1 MFPFTSFA
9 KSISLVQP
17 LFSCILQVFQYGNGI
32 LNKIESFSPYTRTGN
47 SDLPV
52 SEFPVFYSFF
62 SVLTNYD
69 LPNFTSALSRYFVI
83 DPLGYFR
90 SESDAAL

>member
-17 LFSCILQVFQYGNGI
+17 LFSSILQVFQYGNGI
-32 LNKIESFSPYTRTGN
+32 LNKIESFSPYTKAGN
-47 SDLPV
+47 PDLPV
-52 SEFPVFYSFF
+52 FRIPCILFF